1 MFVKTVVHLLGEHE
15 LFFVELEEYLQVQ
28 IVRLVLFDLL
38 LTGVAREGVVLL
50 PTTDVVRLIA
60 KDRSAGH
67 HLIAVLSLLV
77 LHCNT
82 SCLSLSSGFVLLPLE
97 LLFHKGLNL
106 VETSVLLLF
115 LVVSVELVGLLL
127 ETLEIVCNVRFS
139 KLLFHL
145 EELFAG
151 LLLMIEYLAISGA
164 HAQIFFSIFC
174 HVGLIAVLQVDGLE
188 LPTSILFLRVHY
200 N

>member
-1 MFVKTVVHLLGEHE
+1 
-15 LFFVELEEYLQVQ
+15 
-28 IVRLVLFDLL
+28 VRLVLFDLL

-50 PTTDVVRLIA
+50 PTTDVVRFIA

-82 SCLSLSSGFVLLPLE
+82 SCLSLSSGFILLPLE

-174 HVGLIAVLQVDGLE
+174 HVSLIAVLQVDGLK